1 MPGERFR
8 LRTVTMKRLAYLVML
23 WSVAIAAAATSL
35 RAETGDAGPKASAT
49 RQRLSLEPVRVVY
62 RHVEGT
68 YLRSPHGIFVDK
80 ARSEIYVAD
89 TKNDLVAVYDPNGL
103 PLFAFGY
110 NGEVKEPLRAV
121 SDPQGR
127 IYVLA
132 GAPRALKIFNY
143 RGEYLR
149 DFPFVDL
156 EVEPDPSAITVGWDG
171 SLYIADGASGKI
183 LVYDSEYRLR
193 LAFRTKGS
201 EQSLVRSVQ
210 GIGVDPEGSIYVADA
225 RATPAIQVYSP
236 EGKFLRGW
244 GEHESG
250 PQNFSLP
257 AGLAI
262 DSEGRVIVVDT
273 LRHAIVLFTSE
284 GRFLARYGGKGTQPG
299 AVTYPTDIAA
309 DGEGRVYVVERVGS
323 RLQILQQRL
332 VSTRGG
338 GNARAGSNPFR
349 ERIRRELAEFMKTM
363 R

>member
-1 MPGERFR
+1 
-8 LRTVTMKRLAYLVML
+8 MKRLAYPAIL
-23 WSVAIAAAATSL
+23 WSLIIAAAATSL
-35 RAETGDAGPKASAT
+35 RAETAGTAAQASPT
-49 RQRLSLEPVRVVY
+49 RQRLGLEPIRVVY

-68 YLRSPHGIFVDK
+68 YLRSPHGIFVDR

-110 NGEVKEPLRAV
+110 NGEIKEPLRVV

-149 DFPFVDL
+149 DFPFTDL
-156 EVEPDPSAITVGWDG
+156 EIEPDPSAITVDRDG
-171 SLYIADGASGKI
+171 NLYIADGASGKV
-183 LVYDSEYRLR
+183 LVYDSDYRLR

-201 EQSLVRSVQ
+201 EQRLVRSVQ
-210 GIGVDPEGSIYVADA
+210 AIAVDPEGNIYVADA
-225 RATPAIQVYSP
+225 RATPAVQVYSR

-244 GEHESG
+244 GEHDSG

-262 DSEGRVIVVDT
+262 DSDGRVIVVDT

-309 DGEGRVYVVERVGS
+309 DGGGRVYVVERVGS
-323 RLQILQQRL
+323 RLQILQERL
-332 VSTRGG
+332 VSARGG
-338 GNARAGSNPFR
+338 GHARAGSNPFR
-349 ERIRRELAEFMKTM
+349 ERIRRELADFMKTM